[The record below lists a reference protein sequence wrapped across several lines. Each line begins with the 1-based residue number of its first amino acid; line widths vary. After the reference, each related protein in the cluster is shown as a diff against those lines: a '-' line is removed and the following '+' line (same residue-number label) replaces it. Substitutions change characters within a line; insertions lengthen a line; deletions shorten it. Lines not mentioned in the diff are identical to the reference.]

1 MNRIAATDQLQKAAK
16 ARPDLTI
23 RKKSG
28 IDQNRI
34 AA

>member
-1 MNRIAATDQLQKAAK
+1 MNRIAATDQPHKAVSPA
-16 ARPDLTI
+16 DLTI

-28 IDQNRI
+28 IDQNWI